1 MIEKN
6 REFFDL
12 SKNFDPRDQL
22 STMHAFALD
31 FLAL

>member
-22 STMHAFALD
+22 STMHVFALE